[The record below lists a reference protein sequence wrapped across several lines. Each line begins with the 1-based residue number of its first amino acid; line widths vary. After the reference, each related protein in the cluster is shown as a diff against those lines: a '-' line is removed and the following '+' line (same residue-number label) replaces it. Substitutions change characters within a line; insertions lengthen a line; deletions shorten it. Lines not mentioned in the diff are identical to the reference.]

1 MIGLETARQLL
12 DFRGPTGALSE
23 AAAEEQLKGAVAL
36 HNILKRK
43 KVAYLADEVG
53 MGKTYVALGAV
64 ALFRHFNPGLRLLV
78 IAPRQNI
85 QKKWVKE
92 LRNFVRNNV
101 RVTDLRVKAVHG
113 APARPIVSCGN
124 LAELVRETALNP
136 DRDFFARLSSFSL
149 PLGKDSESWKKRR
162 KELLA
167 HLPWADASAFP
178 LNPNARTQFKDAYG
192 RALCTALPEFDLVI
206 VDEGH
211 NLKHGFGENVSAR
224 NRVLGLA
231 FGHPSEAARGIRGY
245 GPRAK
250 RVLFLSATPLEGEYE
265 QLWKQ
270 LDVFGLGSVA
280 PELDPH
286 GPKDVTDERKRA
298 CAQEFLIRRL
308 TSIPVA
314 GQPLT
319 KNLYRREW
327 RAGGVADHD
336 DPLEITGPDRDRQ
349 RLVVAL
355 VQKKVSE
362 VLGHA
367 KFNNS
372 FQIGMLASFESF
384 LQTSKV
390 LKSDVEDDASNF
402 DGDQTEDPDERLGAD
417 VGQVNRLA
425 ASYRRL
431 FGAELPHPK
440 MDALVDHLAKGFP
453 EGRKALVFV
462 RRVAS
467 VKELQAKLEE
477 RYDERLFDRLRRELP
492 ALQSGLE
499 RTFDLY
505 REARSLRRTL
515 ASAPLPAAPVT
526 EDEERAL
533 PSARAREEETSSL
546 DSFFAWFFRG
556 GGPEGVLSG
565 AALKKRFERPG
576 SAYSTFFE
584 DNYAAWLLDAR
595 PGGVLEALAAHLR
608 RDKSQVVDELQRG
621 AAPFLPPSK
630 TARAARRL
638 HLFVGM
644 QTAALELLEKHG
656 GVLGDRAAVV
666 LHDLSLGTT
675 RHDRGG
681 RLPED
686 AESWLEN
693 PTFFT
698 ELRAR
703 PELRAR
709 LWPEPKATLDAR
721 AALRE
726 QELRRYLLSA
736 QARLGHAFLDL
747 YVLAMQGIGDLRPRA
762 RDDDSGTEGLI
773 DRYLELLEQQRL
785 AGDGQFRAFRE
796 LSLAAEHFDL
806 IVDVNRPDL
815 RDMPLGEAGRAT
827 GQLLGSQ
834 QPVGGMFGAI
844 NDTLVRQ
851 FRLPGYPFVLFTTDL
866 LQEGEDLHTFCSAVY
881 HYGISWMPSSMEQR
895 VGRID
900 RVNSHTERRL
910 TRLDASPEGAQKLQ
924 VYYPHL
930 RETVEVLQVRRVLKR
945 MNRFLRLMHRDLR
958 QPDEGEQRVNLAQA
972 MLEPEADIAPI
983 TEVLET
989 AFPVREELLA
999 GPERTLAFPDEK
1011 AHELVERF
1019 RRLGSLQPVG
1029 MPIEWEQHQ
1038 PSDDMLLGTAWLMDD
1053 RRQPFSLILRSLEGR
1068 LMVRCVSPVG
1078 RLEAGYEEVVAER
1091 TRAKPVQVGIVWD
1104 DRFQSYNANV
1114 EGEVLLGRPAA
1125 DANRVVTLIHRVVS
1139 AADDLERELLQRDE
1153 PLSAFQDDLTQ
1164 ESPDADN

>member
-1 MIGLETARQLL
+1 MISLDTARELL
-12 DFRGPTGALSE
+12 DFRGPTGALSP

-64 ALFRHFNPGLRLLV
+64 ALFRHFNPSLRLLV

-136 DRDFFARLSSFSL
+136 DRDFFMRLSSFSL
-149 PLGKDSESWKKRR
+149 PLGKDTEGWKKRR
-162 KELLA
+162 KELLE
-167 HLPWADASAFP
+167 HLPWVPDDFDLRS
-178 LNPNARTQFKDAYG
+178 RERFKDAYG
-192 RALCTALPEFDLVI
+192 RALCAALPEFDLVI

-231 FGHPSEAARGIRGY
+231 FGHPDVPGPVPRGY
-245 GPRAK
+245 GRRAK
-250 RVLFLSATPLEGEYE
+250 RVLFLSATPLEADYH
-265 QLWKQ
+265 QLWNQ
-270 LDVFGLGSVA
+270 LDVFGLGDAA
-280 PELDPH
+280 PEL
-286 GPKDVTDERKRA
+286 GPAGKDLSDEQKRA

-308 TSIPVA
+308 TAIPVA
-314 GQPLT
+314 EQRLT

-327 RAGGVADHD
+327 RGGGVASHD

-362 VLGHA
+362 ILRDA

-384 LQTSKV
+384 LQTAKV
-390 LKSDVEDDASNF
+390 AKKDEADEANF
-402 DGDQTEDPDERLGAD
+402 DGDQTDDPDERLGAD

-431 FGAELPHPK
+431 FEAELPHPK
-440 MDALVDHLAKGFP
+440 MDALVDHLAQGLP
-453 EGRKALVFV
+453 AGRKALVFV

-477 RYDERLFDRLRRELP
+477 RYDEWLFEHLRRELP
-492 ALQSGLE
+492 ELRPRLE
-499 RTFDLY
+499 RAFAQY
-505 REARSLRRTL
+505 RDERSRRRTL
-515 ASAPLPAAPVT
+515 ASFVAAPATVR
-526 EDEERAL
+526 EDEESAL
-533 PSARAREEETSSL
+533 APTPVAEEESSSL

-556 GGPEGVLSG
+556 EGPEGFLSG
-565 AALKKRFERPG
+565 AALKKRFERAG

-584 DNYAAWLLDAR
+584 DNYAAWLLGVR
-595 PGGVLEALAAHLR
+595 PVPGQRLVLEALAAHLGR
-608 RDKSQVVDELQRG
+608 NTEEV
-621 AAPFLPPSK
+621 AADLRSRAAEFLPPSK
-630 TARAARRL
+630 TTRAARRL
-638 HLFVGM
+638 HLFTGM
-644 QTAALELLEKHG
+644 QAAALGLLAEHG
-656 GVLGDRAAVV
+656 GDLGGRA
-666 LHDLSLGTT
+666 DLLRRELALGTG
-675 RHDRGG
+675 RPGGGG
-681 RLPED
+681 RPPDE
-686 AESWLEN
+686 AESWLET

-698 ELRAR
+698 ELRTR
-703 PELRAR
+703 PELRAC
-709 LWPEPKATLDAR
+709 LWPEPKASLEAR
-721 AALRE
+721 SALRQ
-726 QELRRYLLSA
+726 QELRRLLLSG

-747 YVLAMQGIGDLRPRA
+747 YVLALRSIGDLQPRA

-773 DRYLELLEQQRL
+773 EGFLNLLDQQMG
-785 AGDGQFRAFRE
+785 GDGRFGSFRE
-796 LSLAAEHFDL
+796 LSEAAEHFDL
-806 IVDVNRPDL
+806 IVDVNRPEL
-815 RDMPLGEAGRAT
+815 RTKPLGEAARDIGR
-827 GQLLGSQ
+827 LLGSQ

-866 LQEGEDLHTFCSAVY
+866 LQEGEDLHTFCSEVY

-910 TRLDASPEGAQKLQ
+910 TRLGSVPEGTHKLQ

-930 RETVEVLQVRRVLKR
+930 CETVERLQVQRVLKR
-945 MNRFLRLMHRDLR
+945 MDTFVRLMHRDLR
-958 QPDEGEQRVNLAQA
+958 QPDDGEQRVDLTHA
-972 MLEPEADIAPI
+972 MLEPEVEVEPI
-983 TEVLET
+983 TEALET
-989 AFPVREELLA
+989 AFPVRDELLEAPDVPLVVDEAAVA
-999 GPERTLAFPDEK
+999 GHLA
-1011 AHELVERF
+1011 RF
-1019 RRLGSLQPVG
+1019 RRLRDVQPAGLSLA
-1029 MPIEWEQHQ
+1029 WEPQQ
-1038 PSDDMLLGTAWLMDD
+1038 APDDLLLGTAWLMDG
-1053 RRQPFSLILRSLEGR
+1053 RRQPFNLILRSLEGR

-1078 RLEAGYEEVVAER
+1078 RLDADAYEIAAEL
-1091 TRAKPVQVGIVWD
+1091 TRGKPVQVGLVWD
-1104 DRFQSYNANV
+1104 DRFESYNANV
-1114 EGEVLLGRPAA
+1114 EGEVLLGPPEA
-1125 DANRVVTLIHRVVS
+1125 DAGRVVGLIGRVVA
-1139 AADDLERELLQRDE
+1139 AADDLEREILAKDE
-1153 PLSAFQDDLTQ
+1153 WLATFKADMKQ
-1164 ESPDADN
+1164 ESPDADA